1 MKFTF
6 KEKELKVMKTVINKI
21 ISVVLLSV
29 LMVALLPV
37 YVLSADT
44 SGFEDAILTAKA
56 KISVPDYL
64 TLFDSDISTMDGR
77 TEYYLRWYNND
88 QGCELSITIN
98 DRGDII
104 RYSSNNYGENTDAPK
119 FAVFTKQELA
129 EKSLDWLKS
138 VNPGW
143 ASDYSMDYADISG
156 TSNVYGG
163 IEYLGFDRYVN
174 GIRFLNDNISFNV
187 NNITGEI
194 IYMNAN
200 HTYADNIPSAD
211 GILSVDEAAEAYF
224 TQSPLELMYRTF
236 ADDNAVLVYNLKYP
250 QIRLNAKDGSVV
262 KASRSYKGVNGTV
275 TEDSAAPES
284 AGGSGNKFTESEL
297 KNLTEVEG
305 LLSEQE
311 LISMAKALSHTGLDA
326 ASFES
331 CSYTQENIYVYT
343 DSESVEDASKYI
355 ASLSFIFNKGMDNEY
370 RGYVTFDAQTGALIS
385 YSAYNYHIYY
395 RDDTKKEPTV
405 AKEDALEAAKKFI
418 KENNPDKLSKVI
430 TPEPSY
436 IYTDNMYMLNFSR
449 QENNIPFNENYI
461 NINTDSETGL
471 ITGYNTYW
479 NDDITFESPE
489 GILDM
494 GSAKEKFKENAG
506 FKLLYS
512 YSYKDDNDTEPNIVL
527 AYGSAYPYESTIYAK
542 SGEKVSSHQDD
553 NTIIYP
559 TDISDHYAKDRI
571 NALVAA
577 GIINIDAQNTHFR
590 PDDAITYRELA
601 AMTARLTRRYYIWGL
616 SVITAFVKNNNIIK
630 EGEVFEPDKTAIR
643 ADGPVYIISA
653 LGHREVAQLSD
664 IYKVGFADAE
674 QITADKLGFVAI
686 AKGMGLVNGDEN
698 GCFNPNA
705 PLTRAD
711 AAIMIYNYLAR

>member
-6 KEKELKVMKTVINKI
+6 KEKGLKVMKPIFKKTVSAI
-21 ISVVLLSV
+21 LLFV
-29 LMVALLPV
+29 FALTLIPT
-37 YVLSADT
+37 YILAANT
-44 SGFEDAILTAKA
+44 SGLEDAILTAKA

-64 TLFDSDISTMDGR
+64 TEFDSDISTMDGR
-77 TEYYLRWYNND
+77 AEYYLRWYNND
-88 QGCELSITIN
+88 RGCELSITIN

-129 EKSLDWLKS
+129 EKALEWLNT

-143 ASDYSMDYADISG
+143 ASDYSMEYANISG
-156 TSNVYGG
+156 TSNVYSG

-236 ADDNAVLVYNLKYP
+236 ADDNAVLVYNLKNP
-250 QIRLNAKDGSVV
+250 QIRLNAKDGTVV
-262 KASRSYKGVNGTV
+262 KANRSYKGVNGTV
-275 TEDSAAPES
+275 AEDSAAPES
-284 AGGSGNKFTESEL
+284 AGSGNKFTESEL
-297 KNLTEVEG
+297 KNLAEVED
-305 LLSEQE
+305 LLSEE
-311 LISMAKALSHTGLDA
+311 KLISRAKSLSHTGLDA

-331 CSYTQENIYVYT
+331 CSYTRENRYIYT

-355 ASLSFIFNKGMDNEY
+355 ASLSFIFNKGMDNQY
-370 RGYVTFDAQTGALIS
+370 RGYVTFDAQSGALIS

-395 RDDTKKEPTV
+395 RDDAKTEPTV
-405 AKEDALEAAKKFI
+405 AKEDALETAKKFI
-418 KENNPDKLSKVI
+418 KENNPEKLSKVI

-436 IYTDNMYMLNFSR
+436 IYTDNMYTLNFSR

-471 ITGYNTYW
+471 ITGYNSCW
-479 NDDITFESPE
+479 NDDATFESPE

-494 GSAKEKFKENAG
+494 DSAKEKFKENAG

-512 YSYKDDNDTEPNIVL
+512 YSYKDDNDTEPDIVL

-542 SGEKVSSHQDD
+542 SGEKVSSPQDD

-571 NALVAA
+571 KALVAA
-577 GIINIDAQNTHFR
+577 GIINIDTQSTSFR

-601 AMTARLTRRYYIWGL
+601 AMTARLTRRYYIWDL
-616 SVITAFVKNNNIIK
+616 SAITDFVKINNIIK
-630 EGEVFEPDKTAIR
+630 DSEVFEPDKTAIR

-653 LGHREVAQLSD
+653 LGHREVAELSD